1 MAGQTIRPG
10 PATKARFQKGIEK
23 SQTRSSAKPSPNTDL
38 ASTRSPR
45 LSLRNLPGGIAE
57 IGVIGDI
64 WPIMT
69 PISTEGFR
77 LFPQRLS
84 AQAQV
89 DLLMQ
94 VRRRIVL
101 APLYRAITPGGQH
114 MSVAMTNFGSVGWYA
129 DRAGY
134 RYQAEHPVTGTP
146 WPDIP
151 ALLLD
156 LWHDVA
162 DPCFPPDACL
172 VNYYD
177 ADARMGLHQDRDEAD
192 LRFPVLSVS
201 LGDTA
206 IFRIGGQRRTDPTR
220 SVRLTSGDVCVLGGS
235 ARLAHH
241 GIDRIL
247 VGSSR
252 LVSEGG
258 RFNLTLR
265 RARPAD

>member
-1 MAGQTIRPG
+1 M
-10 PATKARFQKGIEK
+10 
-23 SQTRSSAKPSPNTDL
+23 
-38 ASTRSPR
+38 
-45 LSLRNLPGGIAE
+45 RNVPVGIAE
-57 IGVIGDI
+57 IDDIDDI
-64 WPIMT
+64 WPIMALN
-69 PISTEGFR
+69 STEGFR

-84 AQAQV
+84 AQVQT
-89 DLLMQ
+89 DLLLE
-94 VRRRIVL
+94 VRRRVAV
-101 APLYRAITPGGQH
+101 APLYRPVTPGGKS
-114 MSVAMTNFGSVGWYA
+114 MSVSMTNFGSVGWCA
-129 DRAGY
+129 DREGY
-134 RYQAEHPVTGTP
+134 RYQADHPVTGEP

-156 LWHDVA
+156 LWHDIA
-162 DPCFPPDACL
+162 DPAVPPDACL
-172 VNYYD
+172 VNHYD

-192 LRFPVLSVS
+192 FGFPVLSVS

-220 SVRLTSGDVCVLGGS
+220 SIRLTSGDVCMLSGT

-241 GIDRIL
+241 GVDRIL

-265 RARPAD
+265 RAQPAD